1 MPKPSAVA
9 YYWSA
14 DYKSTQKR
22 AILIEPDRQYFT
34 NHSFLSILRT
44 QCYSPSDNQ
53 SDEERMMRITVRI
66 DDSYE
71 QKIKVIQQRTQL
83 NTTDVIKQ
91 AIDLMYE
98 QAELNT
104 KEKNR
109 KLLAKLSGIGHGP
122 EDGSINYKRYI
133 AEYIDEKF
141 NHR

>member
-1 MPKPSAVA
+1 
-9 YYWSA
+9 
-14 DYKSTQKR
+14 
-22 AILIEPDRQYFT
+22 
-34 NHSFLSILRT
+34 
-44 QCYSPSDNQ
+44 
-53 SDEERMMRITVRI
+53 MRITVRV

-98 QAELNT
+98 KAELST

-109 KLLAKLSGIGHGP
+109 ELLAKLAGIGHGP
-122 EDGSINYKRYI
+122 EDGSVNYKRYI

>member
-1 MPKPSAVA
+1 
-9 YYWSA
+9 
-14 DYKSTQKR
+14 
-22 AILIEPDRQYFT
+22 
-34 NHSFLSILRT
+34 
-44 QCYSPSDNQ
+44 
-53 SDEERMMRITVRI
+53 MMRITVRI

-98 QAELNT
+98 KAELSA

-109 KLLAKLSGIGHGP
+109 ELLAKLAGIGHGP
-122 EDGSINYKRYI
+122 EDGSVNYKRYI

>member
-1 MPKPSAVA
+1 
-9 YYWSA
+9 
-14 DYKSTQKR
+14 
-22 AILIEPDRQYFT
+22 
-34 NHSFLSILRT
+34 
-44 QCYSPSDNQ
+44 
-53 SDEERMMRITVRI
+53 MRITVRI

-98 QAELNT
+98 QAELNAM
-104 KEKNR
+104 EKNSE
-109 KLLAKLSGIGHGP
+109 LLAKLAGIGHGP
-122 EDGSINYKRYI
+122 EDGSVNYKRYI

>member
-1 MPKPSAVA
+1 
-9 YYWSA
+9 
-14 DYKSTQKR
+14 
-22 AILIEPDRQYFT
+22 
-34 NHSFLSILRT
+34 
-44 QCYSPSDNQ
+44 
-53 SDEERMMRITVRI
+53 MRITVRI

-98 QAELNT
+98 KAELSA

-109 KLLAKLSGIGHGP
+109 ELLAKLAGIGHGP
-122 EDGSINYKRYI
+122 EDGSVNYKRYI

>member
-1 MPKPSAVA
+1 
-9 YYWSA
+9 
-14 DYKSTQKR
+14 
-22 AILIEPDRQYFT
+22 
-34 NHSFLSILRT
+34 
-44 QCYSPSDNQ
+44 
-53 SDEERMMRITVRI
+53 MRITVRI

-98 QAELNT
+98 KAELSA

-109 KLLAKLSGIGHGP
+109 ELLAKFAGIGHGP
-122 EDGSINYKRYI
+122 EDGSVNYKRYI

>member
-1 MPKPSAVA
+1 
-9 YYWSA
+9 
-14 DYKSTQKR
+14 
-22 AILIEPDRQYFT
+22 
-34 NHSFLSILRT
+34 
-44 QCYSPSDNQ
+44 
-53 SDEERMMRITVRI
+53 MRITVRI

-98 QAELNT
+98 QAELNA

-109 KLLAKLSGIGHGP
+109 ELLAKLAGIGHGP
-122 EDGSINYKRYI
+122 EDGSVNYKRYV

>member
-1 MPKPSAVA
+1 
-9 YYWSA
+9 
-14 DYKSTQKR
+14 
-22 AILIEPDRQYFT
+22 
-34 NHSFLSILRT
+34 
-44 QCYSPSDNQ
+44 
-53 SDEERMMRITVRI
+53 MRITVRI

-71 QKIKVIQQRTQL
+71 QKIKVIQQRTNL

-98 QAELNT
+98 KAELSA

-109 KLLAKLSGIGHGP
+109 ELLAKLAGIGHGP
-122 EDGSINYKRYI
+122 EDGSVNYKRYI

>member
-1 MPKPSAVA
+1 
-9 YYWSA
+9 
-14 DYKSTQKR
+14 
-22 AILIEPDRQYFT
+22 
-34 NHSFLSILRT
+34 
-44 QCYSPSDNQ
+44 
-53 SDEERMMRITVRI
+53 MRITVRI

-98 QAELNT
+98 KAELSA

-109 KLLAKLSGIGHGP
+109 ELLAKLAGIGHGP
-122 EDGSINYKRYI
+122 EDGSVNYKRYV

-141 NHR
+141 NHC

>member
-1 MPKPSAVA
+1 
-9 YYWSA
+9 
-14 DYKSTQKR
+14 
-22 AILIEPDRQYFT
+22 
-34 NHSFLSILRT
+34 
-44 QCYSPSDNQ
+44 
-53 SDEERMMRITVRI
+53 MRITVRI

-98 QAELNT
+98 QAELSA

-109 KLLAKLSGIGHGP
+109 ELLVKLAGIGHGS
-122 EDGSINYKRYI
+122 EDGSLNYKRYI

>member
-1 MPKPSAVA
+1 
-9 YYWSA
+9 
-14 DYKSTQKR
+14 
-22 AILIEPDRQYFT
+22 
-34 NHSFLSILRT
+34 
-44 QCYSPSDNQ
+44 
-53 SDEERMMRITVRI
+53 MRITVRI

-98 QAELNT
+98 QAELSA

-109 KLLAKLSGIGHGP
+109 ELLAKLAGIGHGP
-122 EDGSINYKRYI
+122 EDGSVNYKRYI

>member
-1 MPKPSAVA
+1 M
-9 YYWSA
+9 
-14 DYKSTQKR
+14 
-22 AILIEPDRQYFT
+22 
-34 NHSFLSILRT
+34 
-44 QCYSPSDNQ
+44 
-53 SDEERMMRITVRI
+53 RI

-98 QAELNT
+98 QAELSA

-109 KLLAKLSGIGHGP
+109 ELLAKLAGIGHGP
-122 EDGSINYKRYI
+122 EDGSVNYKRYI
-133 AEYIDEKF
+133 SEYIDEKF